1 LYNSEGVGSFALRPF
16 TGAALFMLGISVAIA
31 SIFRGRAVLGAGGL
45 AVTIL
50 AGFTIVSIPIEYSVA
65 GPLVNT
71 RPG

>member
-1 LYNSEGVGSFALRPF
+1 
-16 TGAALFMLGISVAIA
+16 MLGISVAIA